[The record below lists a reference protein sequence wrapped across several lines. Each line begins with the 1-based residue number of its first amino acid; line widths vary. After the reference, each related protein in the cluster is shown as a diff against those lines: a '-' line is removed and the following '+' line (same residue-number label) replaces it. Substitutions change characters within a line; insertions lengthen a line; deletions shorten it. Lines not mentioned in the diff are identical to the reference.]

1 MSQPKVIAGEGGL
14 VLMKYTGVTDID
26 TYPGQVTGT
35 GYPFGLLRRRGFVDA
50 RDVPGLLQVT
60 EDTLPVFEVA

>member
-1 MSQPKVIAGEGGL
+1 
-14 VLMKYTGVTDID
+14 MKYTGVTDID